1 MKSLRNGAID
11 GFWVPV
17 TDLSGTLRLC
27 PWTKCEKRWR
37 AGHWGI
43 YPLVAGKA
51 KWKFPFTQSSERLQQ
66 HREGGTRV
74 AGTLSQGDERRPL
87 DS

>member
-37 AGHWGI
+37 AGHSGDI
-43 YPLVAGKA
+43 
-51 KWKFPFTQSSERLQQ
+51 SSCGWESKMEIPVYSVQ
-66 HREGGTRV
+66 
-74 AGTLSQGDERRPL
+74 
-87 DS
+87 